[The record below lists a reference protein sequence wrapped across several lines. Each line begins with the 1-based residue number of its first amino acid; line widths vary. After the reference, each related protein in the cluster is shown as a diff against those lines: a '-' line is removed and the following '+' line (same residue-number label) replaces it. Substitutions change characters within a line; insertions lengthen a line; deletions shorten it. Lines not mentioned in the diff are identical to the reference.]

1 VERTDCV
8 QLLQIRRRLVGSQS
22 SQTFFA
28 RRYIVAVLLGPR
40 PPHREL
46 LGKRQ
51 IEESIGLG
59 NKIGDDRARHAM
71 PRHGEKADLL
81 AGARNP
87 TRDLEACGGVV
98 PNEFAADSALE
109 GDGFE
114 PSVPRRRPSP
124 PWPLNL
130 LQP

>member
-8 QLLQIRRRLVGSQS
+8 QLLQIRRRLVASQS

-28 RRYIVAVLLGPR
+28 RRYIAAVLLAPR

-51 IEESIGLG
+51 IEERIGLG

-71 PRHGEKADLL
+71 PRHGEKADLF

-87 TRDLEACGGVV
+87 TPDLEAV
-98 PNEFAADSALE
+98 AADTCGCRTAARSIT
-109 GDGFE
+109 GK
-114 PSVPRRRPSP
+114 SP
-124 PWPLNL
+124 LIGL
-130 LQP
+130 TL